1 MIKKM
6 LYFLTGC
13 CLFVLLSWQF
23 NWPVLAQNQ
32 TDTTIVL
39 QHQVVHQ
46 TKQRTRFD
54 LYDMS
59 NLAATHHQDHHYNQ
73 TLKTQAQTIQTVIQ
87 DQHLAL
93 VDSQVTDALGQ
104 LVFHVPQAGDKTYLI
119 VQRQPDTMTQN
130 GQTNQVLADPMVVK
144 MADYVGLAQPA
155 TIQTKST
162 VLKHQPY
169 FFKYGRTQNK
179 GEIPLSAVRFVLYQR
194 RQRQKYYLTQT
205 GDWCQSTTPKQDP
218 RVKKIVSDSQGLV
231 ILQDCQLPAGRYFFE
246 EVQTQPNYLIS
257 PAARAVQ
264 LDVPV
269 VADHTPLTPMRLNGE
284 PLWQTAAGQL
294 PNTVMTTAQPRVIN
308 AQKQA
313 TAQLPATG
321 QAKAMMSLI
330 GLTILVMSFVVLAG
344 LYTKRGS
351 NHEK

>member
-13 CLFVLLSWQF
+13 CLFGLLSWQF

-32 TDTTIVL
+32 TDTTIML
-39 QHQVVHQ
+39 QHQVVNQ

-59 NLAATHHQDHHYNQ
+59 NLAAAHHQDLHYTQ

-119 VQRQPDTMTQN
+119 VQRQPDAVTQN
-130 GQTNQVLADPMVVK
+130 GQTNQVLADPMVIK
-144 MADYVGLAQPA
+144 MTDYVGLAQPA

-162 VLKHQPY
+162 VLKSQPY
-169 FFKYGRTQNK
+169 FFKYGQTQNK
-179 GEIPLSAVRFVLYQR
+179 GEIPLSAVRFVLYQH

-218 RVKKIVSDSQGLV
+218 RIKKIVSDSQGLV
-231 ILQDCQLPAGRYFFE
+231 ILQDCQLPAGRYFLRKFK
-246 EVQTQPNYLIS
+246 PNRI
-257 PAARAVQ
+257 
-264 LDVPV
+264 
-269 VADHTPLTPMRLNGE
+269 T
-284 PLWQTAAGQL
+284 
-294 PNTVMTTAQPRVIN
+294 
-308 AQKQA
+308 
-313 TAQLPATG
+313 
-321 QAKAMMSLI
+321 
-330 GLTILVMSFVVLAG
+330 
-344 LYTKRGS
+344 
-351 NHEK
+351 

>member
-13 CLFVLLSWQF
+13 CLFGLLSWQF

-32 TDTTIVL
+32 TDTTIAL

-59 NLAATHHQDHHYNQ
+59 NLAAAHHQDPHYNQ

-93 VDSQVTDALGQ
+93 VDSQVTDTLGQ
-104 LVFHVPQAGDKTYLI
+104 LAFHVPPAGDKTYLI

-130 GQTNQVLADPMVVK
+130 GQTNQMLADPMVVK

-155 TIQTKST
+155 MIQTKPT
-162 VLKHQPY
+162 ILKRQPY

-179 GEIPLSAVRFVLYQR
+179 EEIPLSAVRFVLYQL

-218 RVKKIVSDSQGLV
+218 RVKKMLSDSQGLV

-257 PAARAVQ
+257 PAARAIE
-264 LDVPV
+264 LDVPA
-269 VADHTPLTPMRLNGE
+269 VADNAPLPPMRLNGE

-294 PNTVMTTAQPRVIN
+294 PNMVMTTAQPRVIN

-321 QAKAMMSLI
+321 QAKAMISLI
-330 GLTILVMSFVVLAG
+330 GLTILVMSFILLAG
-344 LYTKRGS
+344 LYTKRGL

>member
-32 TDTTIVL
+32 TGTTIAL
-39 QHQVVHQ
+39 QHQVVNQ

-54 LYDMS
+54 VYDMS
-59 NLAATHHQDHHYNQ
+59 NLAAAHRQDPHYNQ
-73 TLKTQAQTIQTVIQ
+73 TLKTQAQTIQTIIQ

-119 VQRQPDTMTQN
+119 VQRQPDT
-130 GQTNQVLADPMVVK
+130 
-144 MADYVGLAQPA
+144 
-155 TIQTKST
+155 I
-162 VLKHQPY
+162 
-169 FFKYGRTQNK
+169 TQNK

-205 GDWCQSTTPKQDP
+205 GDWCQSTTPKQDS
-218 RVKKIVSDSQGLV
+218 RVKKILSDSRGLV
-231 ILQDCQLPAGRYFFE
+231 ILQDYQLPAGRYFFE

-257 PAARAVQ
+257 SAAQAIQ
-264 LDVPV
+264 LDVPA
-269 VADHTPLTPMRLNGE
+269 VADNTPLSPMRLNGE

-294 PNTVMTTAQPRVIN
+294 PNQVMTTAKPRVIN

-313 TAQLPATG
+313 TTQLPATG

-330 GLTILVMSFVVLAG
+330 GLTILVMSFLLLAG
-344 LYTKRGS
+344 LYTKRGL